1 MKKAIALLI
10 IGISLAPV
18 LAGGKQ
24 SATAAAGVTESS
36 GPANSRLEVP
46 AALVGRWSNGSITA
60 ANFYNS
66 EAQQWRAPQGTGL
79 FLTVQADGRYA
90 LGGGECVGAGEE
102 AITYFFYQEG
112 TIIAS
117 ESQVVLNPFT
127 GTDYTQC
134 GGLAAREEQWL
145 AAENELQPSTFRF
158 QIVAATEASGK
169 ATLVLINEQGE
180 QVSLRQSAE

>member
-10 IGISLAPV
+10 IGIGLAPV

-24 SATAAAGVTESS
+24 PATAAAGVTESS

-79 FLTVQADGRYA
+79 FLTVQADGRYS

-112 TIIAS
+112 TITAG
-117 ESQVVLNPFT
+117 ESQIVLNPFT

-134 GGLAAREEQWL
+134 GGIAAREEQWL
-145 AAENELQPSTFRF
+145 AAENELQPSSFRF
-158 QIVAATEASGK
+158 QIVAEASGK